1 MSTPDSLISCLSN
14 HSCNSLPLPVIA
26 VGESEGNVRIM
37 GIRGLEGRQKEETIA
52 DIIFLVFT
60 VLLWGRPVYIPLC
73 LSSFVLLQVL
83 ILAAYLHKPT
93 PYLQYQNTLL
103 SFFLFRSTLL
113 KRHTNH
119 SAVIPFLLHSV
130 VSFESSPAAPNQP
143 PTLPVSPW

>member
-1 MSTPDSLISCLSN
+1 MSTPDSLISCLCN
-14 HSCNSLPLPVIA
+14 HSCNSLPLPVIG

-103 SFFLFRSTLL
+103 SFLSL
-113 KRHTNH
+113 
-119 SAVIPFLLHSV
+119 LLHS
-130 VSFESSPAAPNQP
+130 SQASYKPFSSN
-143 PTLPVSPW
+143 TFFVTFSYLL